1 LATPNDHETGC
12 GGEACLPSALSLD
25 HGKAVCVAGIN
36 APPADC
42 SSRFALH
49 VSAAGATVP
58 PVAPADLA
66 FEIESPGGTLL
77 DSPFQLTVL
86 TPQGCGTATYDS
98 PSNSWTAASIGPG
111 CPQSVSATTP
121 LASGE
126 SFDLTALPGG
136 GIAFSQPGAQLVAVG
151 VGAFSGTVAT
161 PVA

>member
-1 LATPNDHETGC
+1 
-12 GGEACLPSALSLD
+12 
-25 HGKAVCVAGIN
+25 
-36 APPADC
+36 
-42 SSRFALH
+42 LH
-49 VSAAGATVP
+49 VSAARATVP

-111 CPQSVSATTP
+111 CPQSGSATTP

-151 VGAFSGTVAT
+151 VGAFSGTVAA